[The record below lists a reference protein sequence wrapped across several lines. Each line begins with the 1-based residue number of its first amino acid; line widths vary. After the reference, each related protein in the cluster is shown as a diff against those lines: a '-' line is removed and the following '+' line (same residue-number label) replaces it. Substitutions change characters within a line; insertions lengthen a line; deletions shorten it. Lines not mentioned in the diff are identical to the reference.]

1 VLELRDGGQFVI
13 VAFPDLRWPQRV

>member
-13 VAFPDLRWPQRV
+13 VAFPDLRWPQRA